1 MVVST
6 SLERVAFTA
15 GLGGLLLGLTL
26 IGDVSLVGPDPRVVV
41 GGLIVGGLVGI
52 VVAIVVGLR
61 RREPFLDVRAFRKP
75 AYAGAALVSLLT
87 GYAFATA
94 IIGAAVVVDR
104 VRYGGPS
111 EQQVVLGAL
120 AGATAVGALLS
131 GLIVRRG
138 ALGLVTVVGLVM
150 CAAALLLMSRWDP
163 ATSVAAMAGALA
175 LFGLG
180 FGATVTP
187 RSTAAAEALG
197 SAAFGAA
204 AATVTVARM
213 IGMAIGLAVLTAY
226 GSTTIDRLTAEVYAT
241 PDAYQAL
248 LPPELVGRPL
258 NDGLVVAALEAW
270 AAGEAA
276 RILGG
281 IFLVAMVVTLAA
293 IPAALAMGVRP
304 RILRADRRASE
315 AAREG
320 TRQAD
325 PDLREALGDGLG
337 GDGDRDGAD
346 PAGRAPEGR
355 GPGPREPDGSGPAER
370 GPSVAL

>member
-1 MVVST
+1 
-6 SLERVAFTA
+6 
-15 GLGGLLLGLTL
+15 
-26 IGDVSLVGPDPRVVV
+26 
-41 GGLIVGGLVGI
+41 
-52 VVAIVVGLR
+52 
-61 RREPFLDVRAFRKP
+61 
-75 AYAGAALVSLLT
+75 
-87 GYAFATA
+87 
-94 IIGAAVVVDR
+94 
-104 VRYGGPS
+104 
-111 EQQVVLGAL
+111 
-120 AGATAVGALLS
+120 
-131 GLIVRRG
+131 
-138 ALGLVTVVGLVM
+138 
-150 CAAALLLMSRWDP
+150 MSRWEP

-293 IPAALAMGVRP
+293 IPAALAMGIRP
-304 RILRADRRASE
+304 RILRADRRAGE
-315 AAREG
+315 PAGDG

-325 PDLREALGDGLG
+325 PDVREALGDRLG
-337 GDGDRDGAD
+337 GDGDGTD
-346 PAGRAPEGR
+346 PGGRAPEGR
-355 GPGPREPDGSGPAER
+355 GPGPRGPDRSGPAKR